1 MGGWVALRSA
11 RSNLVSFPHPLS
23 NHIGFGIVNNVLFAD
38 HVFATTPLEG
48 TMTDHTGSQGDPT
61 ASDLRRQQAV
71 IAAAAAPLIE
81 GVAAKMRA
89 LSPVVT
95 EFSHNV
101 TAAIDQAKTA
111 VSTVDLNPLIASIA
125 KGVSVRSEE
134 TKR

>member
-1 MGGWVALRSA
+1 
-11 RSNLVSFPHPLS
+11 
-23 NHIGFGIVNNVLFAD
+23 
-38 HVFATTPLEG
+38 
-48 TMTDHTGSQGDPT
+48 MTDHTENHGTPT
-61 ASDLRRQQAV
+61 ASDFRHQQAV